1 LKIIDFNT
9 LYAKS
14 SFNIGAEIDE
24 ENFFL
29 HVNSVKMASFTTK
42 GVTMATIHVN
52 TDTLRSLG
60 QLFVKLNEQI
70 QNDLGPQIGNM
81 SSNLESDWQGKSR
94 AHYDTLYQDWK
105 AKTTSIVQTGEDLGR
120 HLQNTATQLE
130 NADQS
135 M

>member
-1 LKIIDFNT
+1 
-9 LYAKS
+9 
-14 SFNIGAEIDE
+14 
-24 ENFFL
+24 
-29 HVNSVKMASFTTK
+29 
-42 GVTMATIHVN
+42 MATIHVN

-81 SSNLESDWQGKSR
+81 SSNLENDWQGKSR